1 MSGSATVTG
10 TWDGADPIPG
20 MIYQFRAWSFR
31 ESTMDPPV
39 RSYISATEDLKGVFL
54 YQP

>member
-1 MSGSATVTG
+1 
-10 TWDGADPIPG
+10 

-31 ESTMDPPV
+31 ERTGG
-39 RSYISATEDLKGVFL
+39 RTYISATEDRSGVFL